1 MSGGRS
7 WPYWIFI
14 ALLVLTY
21 FTLHL
26 GLGLAAEVPDL
37 LTVAV
42 LLGARRL
49 GGAGAAA
56 LGLALGLLRDS
67 LSLVAFGADAIALT
81 IIGYVGARS
90 RDFFIGDSLLFVAV
104 YLFVGQWAHDI
115 LYYLLAGSAMRGDAV
130 MYLFVRAP
138 LMALYSAA
146 AGIVGLLI
154 YRLVTGDR

>member
-1 MSGGRS
+1 M
-7 WPYWIFI
+7 
-14 ALLVLTY
+14 
-21 FTLHL
+21 
-26 GLGLAAEVPDL
+26 
-37 LTVAV
+37 TVAV

-67 LSLVAFGADAIALT
+67 LSLVAFGADAIVLT

>member
-21 FTLHL
+21 FALHL

-49 GGAGAAA
+49 GGVGAAA
-56 LGLALGLLRDS
+56 LGLVLGLLRDS
-67 LSLVAFGADAIALT
+67 LSLVAFGADAVTLT

-146 AGIVGLLI
+146 AGIVGLLL